1 MNAEQLEQIKSI
13 REEYERELQSLRKN
27 LKEFTDQNASKD
39 QQYLAM
45 IKNREEQSPEADGE
59 SFGEIT

>member
-1 MNAEQLEQIKSI
+1 VNAEQLEQIKSI

-27 LKEFTDQNASKD
+27 IKEFTDQNANKD

-45 IKNREEQSPEADGE
+45 IRNREDPSP
-59 SFGEIT
+59 